1 MIRNQNNKRFSFAAL
16 SAVFKLIQF
25 QTYDNGSDMENILVL
40 FEDFHQ
46 RINGTANPDEVPL
59 DLSQIQSFGI
69 RSFGGVYENFKQSGP
84 STLEIDFIK
93 LI

>member
-1 MIRNQNNKRFSFAAL
+1 MIRNQKNKRFSFP
-16 SAVFKLIQF
+16 AVCKLTQF